1 MWSWLKS
8 WFRKS
13 EKKKAGRPTDEPVAP
28 PPPCPAEAAAG
39 AEKAELSTS
48 FLNVAIPQIQSAPAV
63 VTVKADHGE
72 GEGKPSLLCW
82 PADMNVRE
90 EWCRSSS
97 GSASLSRASPEP
109 LYRNQLAS
117 VKEPEPPQPVLKGS
131 PKRKPPKKKKL
142 VAAPA
147 PPPSAPASAGS
158 GPCSCAH
165 SSSATP
171 EFQNM
176 TNEQVRHLD
185 PDAVAARMLASLL
198 GNVQAYVDV
207 D

>member
-1 MWSWLKS
+1 MVVAEKLVPEI
-8 WFRKS
+8 R
-13 EKKKAGRPTDEPVAP
+13 KKKARRPTDPEPGAQPAP
-28 PPPCPAEAAAG
+28 TEAAAG

-109 LYRNQLAS
+109 LYRNQLAA
-117 VKEPEPPQPVLKGS
+117 VKEPEPPRVLKDS
-131 PKRKPPKKKKL
+131 PKRKPSKKKKL

-147 PPPSAPASAGS
+147 PSPSAPASAGS

-165 SSSATP
+165 SSSTTP

>member
-13 EKKKAGRPTDEPVAP
+13 EKKKAGRPTDPEPVAP
-28 PPPCPAEAAAG
+28 PAPVEAAAG

-109 LYRNQLAS
+109 MYRNQLAA
-117 VKEPEPPQPVLKGS
+117 VKEPEPVLKGS
-131 PKRKPPKKKKL
+131 PKRKPSKKKSWWPRRRRRRVHL
-142 VAAPA
+142 PRPEVVPV
-147 PPPSAPASAGS
+147 PVRILRQRLQ
-158 GPCSCAH
+158 
-165 SSSATP
+165 SSKT
-171 EFQNM
+171 
-176 TNEQVRHLD
+176 
-185 PDAVAARMLASLL
+185 
-198 GNVQAYVDV
+198 
-207 D
+207 

>member
-13 EKKKAGRPTDEPVAP
+13 EKKKAGRPTDPEPVAP
-28 PPPCPAEAAAG
+28 PAPVEAAAG

-48 FLNVAIPQIQSAPAV
+48 FLTVAIPQIQSAPAV
-63 VTVKADHGE
+63 VTAKADHGE
-72 GEGKPSLLCW
+72 GEEGPSLLCW

-109 LYRNQLAS
+109 MYRNQLAA
-117 VKEPEPPQPVLKGS
+117 VKEPEPVLKGS
-131 PKRKPPKKKKL
+131 PKKKLCKKKKL
-142 VAAPA
+142 VVAPA
-147 PPPSAPASAGS
+147 PSPSAPASAGS

-165 SSSATP
+165 SSSTTP
-171 EFQNM
+171 EFKNM